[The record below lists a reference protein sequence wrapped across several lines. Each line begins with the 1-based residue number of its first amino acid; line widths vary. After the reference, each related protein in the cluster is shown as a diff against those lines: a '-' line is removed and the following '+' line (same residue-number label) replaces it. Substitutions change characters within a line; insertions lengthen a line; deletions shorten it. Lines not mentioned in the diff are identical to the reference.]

1 MTMTRETQLEIIGY
15 LASTSGLERNYY
27 GQDGNV
33 SKTSKVLSVPVAIVC
48 EDDTST
54 EVEVFEDGTIEIT
67 GWDGTDGI
75 GDDASEFSDE
85 EIDKLFNAF
94 YGMA

>member
-15 LASTSGLERNYY
+15 LVTTSGQERNYY
-27 GQDGNV
+27 GQNGNI
-33 SKTSKVLSVPVAIVC
+33 STTTKLIKVPVPIVC
-48 EDDTST
+48 EDDTCT
-54 EVEVFEDGTIEIT
+54 EVEVYPDGHIEIT
-67 GWDGTDGI
+67 GWNGTDGI

>member
-15 LASTSGLERNYY
+15 LVTTSGQERNYY

-33 SKTSKVLSVPVAIVC
+33 SQTSKVLSVPVAIVC

-75 GDDASEFSDE
+75 GDNASEFSDK

-94 YGMA
+94 YNMV

>member
-1 MTMTRETQLEIIGY
+1 MTRETQLEIIGY
-15 LASTSGLERNYY
+15 LVTTSGQERAYF

-33 SKTSKVLSVPVAIVC
+33 SKTSKVLTVPVPVIC

-67 GWDGTDGI
+67 GWDGTDGM
-75 GDDASEFSDE
+75 GDNASEFSDK

>member
-15 LASTSGLERNYY
+15 LVATSGKERNYF

-33 SKTSKVLSVPVAIVC
+33 SKTSKVLTVPVAIVC

-54 EVEVFEDGTIEIT
+54 EVEVFEDGTMEIM
-67 GWDGTDGI
+67 GWDGTEGL
-75 GDDASEFSDE
+75 GDTADCYTDA
-85 EIDKLFNAF
+85 EINKLFNAF
-94 YGMA
+94 YGMV